1 MQKIDISDVAF
12 HYLKSLAE
20 PLTDTTV
27 SVFDRIVEEHRKIKL
42 IPAQVITGALP
53 SYGIRNCPSVKFTSI
68 VGASVNGS
76 RSAQNSWNHILE
88 ATISACIEKDQP
100 SSKVMD
106 AMIANVSPG
115 RHITNGF
122 RYVPSAGFSFQGLEA
137 NRACKNVMALA
148 EKFGVKVEVDVKW
161 QENEDAAFPNQSTKL
176 VFP

>member
-1 MQKIDISDVAF
+1 
-12 HYLKSLAE
+12 
-20 PLTDTTV
+20 
-27 SVFDRIVEEHRKIKL
+27 
-42 IPAQVITGALP
+42 
-53 SYGIRNCPSVKFTSI
+53 
-68 VGASVNGS
+68 
-76 RSAQNSWNHILE
+76 
-88 ATISACIEKDQP
+88 
-100 SSKVMD
+100 
-106 AMIANVSPG
+106 MIANVSPG